1 MNDVDW
7 NDLRYVLA
15 IVRSQSAAA
24 AARSLGVS
32 HATVM
37 RRIQDLEK
45 KLGTLLFTRHSSGY
59 SPTELGTALGE
70 LGLSI
75 EDSLGS
81 TSHQLDAKTTDLAGR
96 IRFTTTDSLA
106 LVILPPI
113 LASFNE
119 SFPQIQIDLVVTNS
133 LLDLDKLDADVSLRI
148 CSNPPGNW
156 VGRRLA
162 RMDCGV
168 FASGIYLNAH
178 AGKPLAD
185 MNWIL
190 PCGPLAS
197 ARPSHWLKKAID
209 KPNIVLSADSF
220 LVIQKL
226 VEQNIGVAVLPRF
239 IATSGQALEQIEPL
253 PQRYSNEI
261 WLLTLPHTKN
271 VSRIK
276 LFTKHLAEGIK
287 SLKASIEHDLLT
299 AGDFDPHR

>member
-1 MNDVDW
+1 MNDMDW

-15 IVRSQSAAA
+15 IVRSESAAG

-32 HATVM
+32 HATVI
-37 RRIQDLEK
+37 RRIQDLER
-45 KLGTLLFTRHSSGY
+45 KLGALLFTRHSSGY

-75 EDSLGS
+75 EDSLGF
-81 TSHQLDAKTTDLAGR
+81 TRHQLDAETSDLAGR

-113 LASFNE
+113 LASFNKL
-119 SFPQIQIDLVVTNS
+119 FPQIQIDLVVTNS

-168 FASGIYLNAH
+168 FASSSYLNAQTE
-178 AGKPLAD
+178 KPLAD
-185 MNWIL
+185 MNWIF
-190 PCGPLAS
+190 PCGPLAN
-197 ARPSHWLKKAID
+197 ARPSHWLRKAIE

-220 LVIQKL
+220 LAIKKL
-226 VEQNIGVAVLPRF
+226 VEQHLGVAVLPRF
-239 IATSGQALEQIEPL
+239 IATSGRTLKQIKPL
-253 PQRYSNEI
+253 PQDYSNEI
-261 WLLTLPHTKN
+261 WLLTLPHAKN

-276 LFTKHLAEGIK
+276 LFTKHLADGIH
-287 SLKASIEHDLLT
+287 SLKADIEYDILISSDLDT
-299 AGDFDPHR
+299 